1 MDQKPD
7 AQKSKLVEKFG
18 NVNFTAM
25 TSEQN
30 VTTYKKAATDL
41 DLRITTMTDDGVIGV
56 VVGVDLKKN
65 TSSYCYAFR
74 VLKHH

>member
-1 MDQKPD
+1 M
-7 AQKSKLVEKFG
+7 
-18 NVNFTAM
+18 NFTAM

-30 VTTYKKAATDL
+30 VTTFKKAATDL

-65 TSSYCYAFR
+65 TSSYCNAFR
-74 VLKHH
+74 VLKHWQLEAILRRQSTKG

>member
-18 NVNFTAM
+18 NVNFTAV
-25 TSEQN
+25 TTEQN
-30 VTTYKKAATDL
+30 VTTFKKAATDL
-41 DLRITTMTDDGVIGV
+41 DLRIPTMTDDGVIGV

>member
-1 MDQKPD
+1 M
-7 AQKSKLVEKFG
+7 
-18 NVNFTAM
+18 NFTAM

-65 TSSYCYAFR
+65 TSSSCNAFR
-74 VLKHH
+74 VFIHWQLEAILRRQSTKG

>member
-1 MDQKPD
+1 
-7 AQKSKLVEKFG
+7 
-18 NVNFTAM
+18 M
-25 TSEQN
+25 TPEQN
-30 VTTYKKAATDL
+30 VTTFKKAATDL

-74 VLKHH
+74 VFKHWQLEAIFRRQITKGLVFAI

>member
-7 AQKSKLVEKFG
+7 AQKSKLAEKFG

-25 TSEQN
+25 TTEQN
-30 VTTYKKAATDL
+30 VTTFKKAATDL

-65 TSSYCYAFR
+65 LGSYCYAFR

>member
-1 MDQKPD
+1 M
-7 AQKSKLVEKFG
+7 A
-18 NVNFTAM
+18 
-25 TSEQN
+25 SEQN
-30 VTTYKKAATDL
+30 VTTFKKAATDL